1 MGGSRRRNVPDQMEQ
16 PMMRNEHI
24 VRAHQAP
31 VQAINPFTSDPW
43 RVIHVDNTAT
53 NAPSGNGTD
62 ANPYTT
68 LAQAQTA
75 ASAAYDIV
83 YVHQGNSLNS
93 PYAGTFTFQAD
104 NQYLLGEG
112 SNVSIPTV
120 DCGFLSI
127 ANISSASSNYP
138 TLSNPTGD
146 SIVLTNGA
154 STNPTVD
161 HLQVVG
167 SAIGIT
173 DGNGLPSGGIATI
186 NDVVIKGNG
195 AGQTGVLIQDISGG
209 DGTFNFMN
217 MKLSNLTADAFVV
230 DGNVTGGSN
239 PQVNISD
246 SSIDNTT
253 GSAVV
258 VNDIVKDDFTG
269 QGGVRLANSTIDGTT
284 DAGVTVSGGIAL
296 IEGVDMISIGTAG
309 VSVTGRPNTSDPLV
323 TAGTSTVQVV
333 NSTIA
338 AVIGVQGSSPNSGD
352 LLNLTINQN
361 RFTSPSGGNGV
372 NLAVGGGKINTY
384 IVGNTFNAP
393 ATTTITTGTAG
404 GITAPGALASN
415 IYLTTSDTAGGLN
428 NLTVKAVSADN
439 LTAINRNATVT
450 TSPQQNPIN
459 TGTSSPLVPP
469 PPPPNYD
476 PSVIVPLPRQ

>member
-1 MGGSRRRNVPDQMEQ
+1 
-16 PMMRNEHI
+16 
-24 VRAHQAP
+24 
-31 VQAINPFTSDPW
+31 
-43 RVIHVDNTAT
+43 
-53 NAPSGNGTD
+53 
-62 ANPYTT
+62 
-68 LAQAQTA
+68 
-75 ASAAYDIV
+75 
-83 YVHQGNSLNS
+83 
-93 PYAGTFTFQAD
+93 
-104 NQYLLGEG
+104 
-112 SNVSIPTV
+112 
-120 DCGFLSI
+120 
-127 ANISSASSNYP
+127 
-138 TLSNPTGD
+138 
-146 SIVLTNGA
+146 
-154 STNPTVD
+154 
-161 HLQVVG
+161 
-167 SAIGIT
+167 
-173 DGNGLPSGGIATI
+173 
-186 NDVVIKGNG
+186 
-195 AGQTGVLIQDISGG
+195 
-209 DGTFNFMN
+209 
-217 MKLSNLTADAFVV
+217 V
-230 DGNVTGGSN
+230 DGHVAGGSN

-269 QGGVRLANSTIDGTT
+269 QGGVRLASSTIDGTT

-296 IEGVDMISIGTAG
+296 IEAVDMKNIGTAG

-404 GITAPGALASN
+404 GITAPGAFASN